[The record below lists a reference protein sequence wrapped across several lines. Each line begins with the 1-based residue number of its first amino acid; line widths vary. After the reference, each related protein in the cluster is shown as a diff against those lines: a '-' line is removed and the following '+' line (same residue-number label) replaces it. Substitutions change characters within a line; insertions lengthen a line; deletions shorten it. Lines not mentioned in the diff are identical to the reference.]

1 MVASKKRGI
10 DYFPRGA
17 NEITAEAKDNPDLA
31 IEPKLLL
38 VYPRDFRFY
47 LSKNNASLKATLET
61 ALAAAEKSG
70 LQQKLV
76 YEFFGPAIADLN
88 LDKRIKIALKNPAN

>member
-1 MVASKKRGI
+1 MVASKNRGI

-17 NEITAEAKDNPDLA
+17 NEVAAEAKDNPDLA

-76 YEFFGPAIADLN
+76 TEFFGPAIAGLN
-88 LDKRIKIALKNPAN
+88 LDKRIKIELKNPAN